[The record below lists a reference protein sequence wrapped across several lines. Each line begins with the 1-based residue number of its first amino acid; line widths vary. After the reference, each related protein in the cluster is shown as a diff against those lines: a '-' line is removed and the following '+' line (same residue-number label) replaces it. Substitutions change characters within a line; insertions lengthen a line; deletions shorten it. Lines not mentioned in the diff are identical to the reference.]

1 MIRLSGARLWFAN
14 EDIFVGTVRGE
25 LEMSQISV
33 TPETLIQQAKVYT
46 QARDQIEAAKQQVKS
61 MNDQIASE
69 WQGQAFQSYLQQYA
83 QLEKQVNQFE
93 ELLTNI
99 NQQLNQYAQ
108 TVQERDQQ
116 DAKSFGF

>member
-1 MIRLSGARLWFAN
+1 
-14 EDIFVGTVRGE
+14 
-25 LEMSQISV
+25 
-33 TPETLIQQAKVYT
+33 
-46 QARDQIEAAKQQVKS
+46 

-93 ELLTNI
+93 ELLSNI

>member
-1 MIRLSGARLWFAN
+1 
-14 EDIFVGTVRGE
+14 
-25 LEMSQISV
+25 MSQISV